1 MKPVKVAPGVFPKGR
16 WHYLVVADGPKR
28 RWIKLSLISEG
39 LPAAYTALAKVKAEA
54 AGAHRMPALIAQ
66 WQREV
71 MPRHA
76 AKTQLDDVARGKV
89 IAEAFVEFTAAD
101 VDAPSC
107 SDFLGQFSAK
117 PRTFNAY
124 RALLRELLRFAEERG
139 LRASGTNPISA
150 IRTMRTPPRER
161 YITDSELR
169 RIKVG
174 GLRGRDGRPTRTGL
188 MMACLVEMAY
198 LTAADVGVLIRLLEQ
213 RDPQRPDEPHV
224 CPEGIFLRRDKT
236 GKAIVITW
244 TPRLEAVVRR
254 LRVLKSERLLRK
266 RAAQRIVTPAMF
278 TKQDGLPMT
287 YGAVREAWDDALK
300 RAKVPPT
307 MFRDIR
313 AKALT
318 DKEER
323 DGIVQAQAM
332 GTHSTQA
339 QTADYVRTKK
349 ARKTGATR

>member
-1 MKPVKVAPGVFPKGR
+1 MKPVKVAPGVFQKGR
-16 WHYLVVADGPKR
+16 WHYLVVADGSKR

-169 RIKVG
+169 RIKVAAM
-174 GLRGRDGRPTRTGL
+174 RDRYSSALLPDRPCIAEDFSISAS
-188 MMACLVEMAY
+188 ACAVP
-198 LTAADVGVLIRLLEQ
+198 VQFLLE
-213 RDPQRPDEPHV
+213 PPP
-224 CPEGIFLRRDKT
+224 
-236 GKAIVITW
+236 
-244 TPRLEAVVRR
+244 
-254 LRVLKSERLLRK
+254 
-266 RAAQRIVTPAMF
+266 AAEDAM
-278 TKQDGLPMT
+278 K
-287 YGAVREAWDDALK
+287 
-300 RAKVPPT
+300 
-307 MFRDIR
+307 
-313 AKALT
+313 
-318 DKEER
+318 
-323 DGIVQAQAM
+323 
-332 GTHSTQA
+332 
-339 QTADYVRTKK
+339 
-349 ARKTGATR
+349 